1 VRRRTS
7 SPLSGGPSPG
17 GRQADAGSNRALSD
31 RRYTI
36 IFRVVKLADAVDVDA
51 CAVVLQFVVDVYN
64 YRITPIGFNDGTWQL
79 SVDGKSDAL

>member
-1 VRRRTS
+1 M
-7 SPLSGGPSPG
+7 
-17 GRQADAGSNRALSD
+17 SD

-79 SVDGKSDAL
+79 SVDGKSDALYAIRGDGNIGDVEIVVNSPADFGV

>member
-1 VRRRTS
+1 M
-7 SPLSGGPSPG
+7 
-17 GRQADAGSNRALSD
+17 SD

-36 IFRVVKLADAVDVDA
+36 IFRVVKLANAVDVDA

-79 SVDGKSDAL
+79 SVDGKSDALYAIRADGNIGDVEIVVNSPADFGV

>member
-1 VRRRTS
+1 
-7 SPLSGGPSPG
+7 
-17 GRQADAGSNRALSD
+17 LSD

-79 SVDGKSDAL
+79 SVDGKSDALYAIRGDGNIGDVEIVVNSPADFGV